1 MESSLCEKPERHA
14 PRRLSDYL
22 MLEGQKQKVHSLVDK
37 VYSRKNLKLAWER
50 VRANRGA
57 SGTDG
62 ITIGAFEANLDV
74 NLERLHQELR
84 DQTYQPQPVRRLEIP
99 KRGAPGKT
107 RPLGIPSVYDRVC
120 QQALVNRL
128 ESIFENVFDPSS
140 FGYRKGRETADALSK
155 IWREV
160 EAGYEWIVD
169 ADLKDYFGSVD
180 HEKLMTLVGK
190 QIADSRVLRLIQQML
205 KAGYEEKG
213 QRFET
218 PRGTPQ
224 GGVIS
229 PLLSNILLTPF
240 DKEMRHQGYRL
251 TRWADDW
258 VVTCRTRA
266 EAKDALV
273 RAAKI
278 LGKLGVTLNREKT
291 RIVHIAQGFEFL
303 GFKIG
308 RGKGRLKLSRDRITS
323 KLNRHNLYAIPTQK
337 SLDRFKDQIRALTQ
351 RKTPLRM
358 GELIKT
364 INPIIRGWGN
374 YYCRSQVRKRFH
386 QLDGWI
392 VRRLWSHRAKR
403 WRNNRWKDYPT
414 KRLLG
419 EFKLVNLVSLI
430 PSLRITRNH
439 S

>member
-1 MESSLCEKPERHA
+1 MENSLCEKPERHA

-62 ITIGAFEANLDV
+62 ITIGAFEVNLDA

-84 DQTYQPQPVRRLEIP
+84 DKTYQPQPVRRLEIP

-128 ESIFENVFDPSS
+128 EPIFEKVFDPSS
-140 FGYRKGRETADALSK
+140 FGYRKGRKTADALSK

-160 EAGYEWIVD
+160 EAGNEWIVD

-190 QIADSRVLRLIQQML
+190 QIADSRVLKLIQQML

-213 QRFET
+213 QQFAT

-229 PLLSNILLTPF
+229 PMLSNILLTPF
-240 DKEMRHQGYRL
+240 DKEMRQQGYRL

-266 EAKDALV
+266 EAEHALV

-278 LGKLGVTLNREKT
+278 LDRLGVTLNREKT
-291 RIVHIAQGFEFL
+291 RIVHITHGFEFL
-303 GFKIG
+303 GFKIQ
-308 RGKGRLKLSRDRITS
+308 RGKGQFKLTRDRIKST
-323 KLNRHNLYAIPTQK
+323 LNRQNLYAIPTQK
-337 SLDRFKDQIRALTQ
+337 SVDRFKDQIRTWTK
-351 RKTPLRM
+351 RRTPLRM
-358 GELIKT
+358 GELINT

-374 YYCRSQVRKRFH
+374 YYCRSHVRKRFS
-386 QLDGWI
+386 QLDRWI
-392 VRRLWSHRAKR
+392 IRRLWSHRTKR
-403 WRNNRWKDYPT
+403 WRNAGWKEYPT
-414 KRLLG
+414 KRLRA
-419 EFKLVNLVSLI
+419 EFKLASLVALI
-430 PSLRITRNH
+430 PSLQIAKAH